1 VGGALLV
8 PAHELPKQHL
18 RDELCNDDYIRF
30 ATCGTFETLEP
41 LQSALHLVSDPSRTA
56 TGSRQRTHVG
66 RPARPVLV
74 DWWPAGRAGRISV
87 GRRGGVVPS
96 GRSFE
101 AVADLREAELNV
113 EESEALPAFKDAIA
127 DGLLVRRGA
136 DEVHNE
142 VMYALTDA
150 GRARVGAPL
159 VPLHRTQRTRGQ
171 SERMPCA
178 ARRRPRS
185 AGVRCILRRGRALVL
200 VPHTYGGRP
209 MDAAG
214 RLA

>member
-1 VGGALLV
+1 
-8 PAHELPKQHL
+8 
-18 RDELCNDDYIRF
+18 
-30 ATCGTFETLEP
+30 
-41 LQSALHLVSDPSRTA
+41 
-56 TGSRQRTHVG
+56 
-66 RPARPVLV
+66 
-74 DWWPAGRAGRISV
+74 
-87 GRRGGVVPS
+87 
-96 GRSFE
+96 
-101 AVADLREAELNV
+101 V

-127 DGLLVRRGA
+127 DGLLIRRGA

-185 AGVRCILRRGRALVL
+185 AGVRCILRRARALVL
-200 VPHTYGGRP
+200 VPHTYGDARWMLPGGRVRLGEDPPNSAIRKRGRNSASWGP
-209 MDAAG
+209 MA
-214 RLA
+214 